1 MLPKLEIRPARLC
14 FRARDEHSTTVV
26 EFGGRLIGTD
36 YELDACVSED
46 SAVRHDQVRLRITNL
61 HRLDD
66 HHVRVEVRREGANT
80 GGDFAE
86 LNVIAPV
93 A

>member
-1 MLPKLEIRPARLC
+1 MLPKLEIRPARLL
-14 FRARDEHSTTVV
+14 FHANDERSTAVV

-36 YELDACVSED
+36 YELDACVREE
-46 SAVRHDQVRLRITNL
+46 SALRHDPVHLRITNL

-66 HHVRVEVRREGANT
+66 HRVRVEVRREGANT

-86 LNVIAPV
+86 ISVIAPV